1 MVLLEIASVHL
12 SSPTNVI
19 WHPWSACLLR
29 YPSVVPLC
37 SSVDC
42 SSFRGIKM
50 SDRADVDDMEGI
62 SGEQREDREGVTWV

>member
-19 WHPWSACLLR
+19 WHQWSACLLR
-29 YPSVVPLC
+29 YSSVVPPVEPL
-37 SSVDC
+37 C

-62 SGEQREDREGVTWV
+62 SGDQGKDREEGVTWV